1 MKAELKF
8 KKTDYNQTPEVVTY
22 HTDTID
28 VSGDDLRKLIQ
39 SVLGGFTTQTI
50 VGDWVNEFEDESIM
64 SIIDESHT
72 RLFGQTANDY
82 CEDDTNENI
91 DVELDNVII
100 FGKKTVQL
108 YEWWDANQDSI
119 YDADDIDEKCK
130 ELADKIA
137 IEELE

>member
-28 VSGDDLRKLIQ
+28 VSGDELRKLIQ
-39 SVLGGFTTQTI
+39 SVLGGYTTQTI
-50 VGDWVNEFEDESIM
+50 VGDWVNECEDESIM

-82 CEDDTNENI
+82 CEDDANSDI

-108 YEWWDANQDSI
+108 YEWWDAHQDSI

-130 ELADKIA
+130 ELADQIA
-137 IEELE
+137 VEELE

>member
-72 RLFGQTANDY
+72 RLFGQTSNDY
-82 CEDDTNENI
+82 CEDDANSDI

-137 IEELE
+137 VEELE

>member
-1 MKAELKF
+1 
-8 KKTDYNQTPEVVTY
+8 
-22 HTDTID
+22 
-28 VSGDDLRKLIQ
+28 
-39 SVLGGFTTQTI
+39 
-50 VGDWVNEFEDESIM
+50 M

-72 RLFGQTANDY
+72 RLFGQTSNDY
-82 CEDDTNENI
+82 CEDDNNSDI

-108 YEWWDANQDSI
+108 YEWWDAHQDSI

>member
-8 KKTDYNQTPEVVTY
+8 KKTDYNQTPEVETY

-39 SVLGGFTTQTI
+39 SVLGGYTTQTI
-50 VGDWVNEFEDESIM
+50 VGDWVNECEDESIM

-72 RLFGQTANDY
+72 RLFGKTANDY
-82 CEDDTNENI
+82 YQDDANANI
-91 DVELDNVII
+91 EVELDNVVI

-108 YEWWDANQDSI
+108 YEWWDAHQDSI
-119 YDADDIDEKCK
+119 YNADDIDEKCK
-130 ELADKIA
+130 KLANKIA
-137 IEELE
+137 TKELE

>member
-72 RLFGQTANDY
+72 RLFGQSSNDY
-82 CEDDTNENI
+82 CEDDANSDI
-91 DVELDNVII
+91 DIELDNVII

-137 IEELE
+137 VEELE